1 MSTQTKPQE
10 AKKTNPNAKR
20 HALMMVLAVFAVFT
34 IGVAPA
40 AAAGEVNGTIDWTA
54 LGEMITGAGQ
64 MMPSISSLII
74 AVVPILIL
82 LIIVGFITG
91 LFDAIIGA
99 VRDAMRMINR

>member
-1 MSTQTKPQE
+1 MSTQTEPQ
-10 AKKTNPNAKR
+10 AVKKSNSARR
-20 HALMMVLAVFAVFT
+20 HVIMLMLMVAAVFS
-34 IGVAPA
+34 IGVAPVA
-40 AAAGEVNGTIDWTA
+40 AADEVNGTIDWSA

-64 MMPSISSLII
+64 MMPSISTLII

-99 VRDAMRMINR
+99 VRDAMRMIR